1 MYTINLSFDKTIKAY
16 SRESKLYKYSKKD
29 IKNITVGDMI
39 TKSLNSSFKIINPS
53 LCNDSKKELDY
64 LVNLINNQKLQ
75 FNMLLLDLRGLWLTF
90 DKAFQKNKAEKSKVH
105 INNIG
110 QYIDACKNNNLYT
123 GKKEN
128 LDLNLV
134 NICLVFKLSQPIHK
148 DLNGLNTIA
157 IFCDL
162 NIQKKIENQNDIVS
176 DLIIKRIELLEL
188 NNEISSSS
196 TWINIVINDNN
207 ANFYY
212 DPSFYVDLC
221 NLSPIIS
228 FDKKS
233 SDLRKYLRYDDWTK
247 FIFAIRDY
255 YKAKK
260 EEISE
265 NNQILYFLGEDTTYN
280 SNDDVECYLLQKK
293 GSSANINKSEKS
305 KYFLINRDD
314 EADKYK
320 ISLNDLE
327 FDASNTLIKKLRE
340 EVKLLDE
347 NILNFKKDNVTLEKT
362 INNLKLKKQDSQKD
376 WESKSTKLDE
386 IKEELN
392 KNNIEL
398 NNLSSSLN
406 DSNKRLQVLNQ
417 EQKTLTKDK
426 TLKDDET
433 TNKNETLL
441 NQIKKTKE
449 EIEKLNADINNLDN
463 SIKELEKQENIQK
476 QEIKNVEKDLKNW
489 EDSIKKNKQKVSSN
503 DQEISNDNS
512 KLEKYNNQI
521 EILNQGE
528 YNVSKISFAFSD
540 EDNFNPLILKDSA
553 LSDNYKTANN
563 FYINQ
568 EDTGTLAILNR
579 YADGLEQIK
588 SGYYK
593 NPYLFAN
600 LIQPDNLRVQI
611 TKEIDKTILN
621 NYQLNQNQEDA
632 VRKAINIDNFFYLQ
646 GPPGTG
652 KTQTICAIA
661 NQYAIENKTI
671 LMTSQSHEAINNFFD
686 RLDELNRNNPL
697 LIMIKYIANEEM
709 NESNKYNIDYAW
721 KRFVIK
727 CINACNP
734 LDSEKDMYLQVIQ
747 ELETNNFKIP
757 AFMTSSEEEIVI
769 NDRSLLNN
777 LNSMNRFDDDSKIQ
791 EIIKYSS
798 EYENNFDFK
807 KLIEAFST
815 RAKNKDTNN
824 KNLLDKYDNL
834 INELN
839 KWTKLTKLFDNLQ
852 EIKDYLNKN
861 NKNSKYVSLFKKC
874 YLNNKKDLKNSSK
887 FKDYIVK
894 NHLINIFG
902 ITTTSKI
909 TLSLL
914 KNNDTD
920 LFYDWP
926 IDIVIID
933 EISKSTT
940 PEILSRIVLAKKV
953 IFAGDYKQLPP
964 KSDFNEDECEVL
976 IQNKKFCDAFNN
988 KKFVGSELLDLDY
1001 DETDTGDAKTKK
1013 VHALVDWLKKLYKD
1027 SFFNKE
1033 VQDLRNKVDR
1043 DTTPYQNLT
1052 IQHRF
1057 CEDIM
1062 NVVNTFYENDEKLQM
1077 PKESRNFPS
1086 YKFNLTSERNG
1097 SEQTYDERVIL
1108 IDSSYLSNN
1117 IYDYFKNQCQIKI
1130 NQNDSFDTRN
1140 GNKKSSAVNPYNC
1153 IIITT
1158 IIDELIRDNKPNLK
1172 PSDIGIITMTKTQK
1186 SLIQSKLARINQDYK
1201 NIKIDTVD
1209 NFQGREAEVIIVDFV
1224 RSYGKLEGDKVKLEA
1239 RNLDFY
1245 FVKERINVAISR
1257 AKAKLIIVGSFKNH
1271 YLKKDTIK
1279 RASLISKE
1287 REALENI
1294 YNSIT
1299 LILEAG
1305 DYIWTN
1311 K

>member
-16 SRESKLYKYSKKD
+16 SRESKLYKYSKKE

-39 TKSLNSSFKIINPS
+39 TKSLNSSFKIINHS
-53 LCNDSKKELDY
+53 LCNDSKKQLDY
-64 LVNLINNQKLQ
+64 LVNLINNQELQ

-90 DKAFQKNKAEKSKVH
+90 DKAFQKDNAEKSKVH
-105 INNIG
+105 IDNIE
-110 QYIDACKNNNLYT
+110 QYINACKNNDLYSW
-123 GKKEN
+123 KKEN

-134 NICLVFKLSQPIHK
+134 NICLLFKLSQPIHK

-162 NIQKKIENQNDIVS
+162 NIQKNVNQNDIVS
-176 DLIIKRIELLEL
+176 NLIIKRIELLEL
-188 NNEISSSS
+188 NNEISNNRR
-196 TWINIVINDNN
+196 INIVIDNN
-207 ANFYY
+207 NPNFDYE
-212 DPSFYVDLC
+212 PSFYADLC

-233 SDLRKYLRYDDWTK
+233 SDLRKYLRYDDWIN

-293 GSSANINKSEKS
+293 GSSASINKSEKS

-327 FDASNTLIKKLRE
+327 FDASNTLIKKLE
-340 EVKLLDE
+340 DEIKLLIQ
-347 NILNFKKDNVTLEKT
+347 NISKFKKDNVTLEET
-362 INNLKLKKQDSQKD
+362 INNLELEKQNLQEDL
-376 WESKSTKLDE
+376 EIKSSKLDE
-386 IKEELN
+386 INDNLN
-392 KNNIEL
+392 KNNQDL
-398 NNLSSSLN
+398 NNLSSSLKKLN
-406 DSNKRLQVLNQ
+406 EKLQVLNQ
-417 EQKTLTKDK
+417 ELREVAKDK
-426 TLKDDET
+426 VLKDDER

-441 NQIKKTKE
+441 NQIKKTKL
-449 EIEKLNADINNLDN
+449 EIDKLNADINNSDN
-463 SIKELEKQENIQK
+463 SIKELEKQESIQK
-476 QEIKNVEKDLKNW
+476 EEIKNVEKDLKSSEN
-489 EDSIKKNKQKVSSN
+489 SIKKNKQKVSSN
-503 DQEISNDNS
+503 DQEISNNNS

-521 EILNQGE
+521 EILKQGE

-540 EDNFNPLILKDSA
+540 EDNFNPLTLKDSA
-553 LSDNYKTANN
+553 LSDNFKSANN

-600 LIQPDNLRVQI
+600 LIQPDSLRVKI

-621 NYQLNQNQEDA
+621 NYQLNQNQENA

-721 KRFVIK
+721 KCFLIK

-734 LDSEKDMYLQVIQ
+734 LDSEKEKYLQVIH

-777 LNSMNRFDDDSKIQ
+777 LTSMNRFDDDSKIQ
-791 EIIKYSS
+791 EIIKYST
-798 EYENNFDFK
+798 EYESNPDFK

-824 KNLLDKYDNL
+824 KDFLDKYDNL

-839 KWTKLTKLFDNLQ
+839 KQARLTKLFDNLQ

-861 NKNSKYVSLFKKC
+861 NNNNKYVLLFKKC
-874 YLNNKKDLKNSSK
+874 YLNNDKDLKNSSK

-964 KSDFNEDECEVL
+964 KSDFNEDEC
-976 IQNKKFCDAFNN
+976 
-988 KKFVGSELLDLDY
+988 
-1001 DETDTGDAKTKK
+1001 
-1013 VHALVDWLKKLYKD
+1013 
-1027 SFFNKE
+1027 
-1033 VQDLRNKVDR
+1033 
-1043 DTTPYQNLT
+1043 
-1052 IQHRF
+1052 
-1057 CEDIM
+1057 
-1062 NVVNTFYENDEKLQM
+1062 
-1077 PKESRNFPS
+1077 
-1086 YKFNLTSERNG
+1086 
-1097 SEQTYDERVIL
+1097 
-1108 IDSSYLSNN
+1108 
-1117 IYDYFKNQCQIKI
+1117 
-1130 NQNDSFDTRN
+1130 
-1140 GNKKSSAVNPYNC
+1140 
-1153 IIITT
+1153 
-1158 IIDELIRDNKPNLK
+1158 
-1172 PSDIGIITMTKTQK
+1172 
-1186 SLIQSKLARINQDYK
+1186 
-1201 NIKIDTVD
+1201 
-1209 NFQGREAEVIIVDFV
+1209 
-1224 RSYGKLEGDKVKLEA
+1224 
-1239 RNLDFY
+1239 
-1245 FVKERINVAISR
+1245 
-1257 AKAKLIIVGSFKNH
+1257 
-1271 YLKKDTIK
+1271 
-1279 RASLISKE
+1279 
-1287 REALENI
+1287 
-1294 YNSIT
+1294 
-1299 LILEAG
+1299 
-1305 DYIWTN
+1305 
-1311 K
+1311 